1 MSFVRAQRNADV
13 ASGLASGT
21 ESVASSGF
29 LKSYGNY
36 LGGLFSLLWI
46 GLAVYSGLEI
56 NKMDS
61 ISSPNKKYYWAG
73 PGILILLVLI
83 ANGYYLTKKSNKDE
97 EVVKSVRSTY
107 ANITLVPIYLI
118 VLGLGLMIMFNLR

>member
-1 MSFVRAQRNADV
+1 MSLLRAQRNADV

-21 ESVASSGF
+21 EAVASSGF

-36 LGGLFSLLWI
+36 LGGLFSLLWT

-61 ISSPNKKYYWAG
+61 SSNPNKKYYWAG

-83 ANGYYLTKKSNKDE
+83 ANGYYLTKKSNVDE
-97 EVVKSVRSTY
+97 EVVQSVKSTY

-118 VLGLGLMIMFNLR
+118 VLGLGLMIMFNLK

>member
-1 MSFVRAQRNADV
+1 MSLLRAQRNADV

-21 ESVASSGF
+21 EAVASSGF

-36 LGGLFSLLWI
+36 LGGLFSLLWT

-61 ISSPNKKYYWAG
+61 SSNPNKKYYWAG
-73 PGILILLVLI
+73 PSILILLVLI
-83 ANGYYLTKKSNKDE
+83 ANGYYFSKKSNDNQELVASAK
-97 EVVKSVRSTY
+97 STY

-118 VLGLGLMIMFNLR
+118 VLGLGLMIMFNLK

>member
-1 MSFVRAQRNADV
+1 MSYLRAQRNADV

-21 ESVASSGF
+21 ESLASSGF

-36 LGGLFSLLWI
+36 LGGMFSLLWT

-61 ISSPNKKYYWAG
+61 SSNPNKKYYWAG

-97 EVVKSVRSTY
+97 EVKSARSTY

-118 VLGLGLMIMFNLR
+118 VLGLGLMIIFNFK

>member
-1 MSFVRAQRNADV
+1 MSYLRAQRNADV

-21 ESVASSGF
+21 ESLASSGF

-46 GLAVYSGLEI
+46 GLAIYSGLEI

-97 EVVKSVRSTY
+97 EVKSARSTY

-118 VLGLGLMIMFNLR
+118 VLGLGLMIIFNFK